1 MPAPTP
7 RLPAVHRLLAEPAL
21 AAARAEHGRVAVREA
36 IRTVL
41 ADTRRAWVRGET
53 VPNVATL
60 VVGVLADLARRSE
73 AYPEVL
79 NATGVLIHTNLG
91 RAPHLAPPLPA
102 YLALEFDLGAGAR
115 GERLAPV
122 TSLLRR
128 YFGSEA
134 ATVVGNNAAALLLLL
149 AAHALG
155 REVIV
160 SRGELIEIGGSFRLP
175 ELMATAGA
183 RLVEVGCTN
192 RTHVRDYAAAINDNT
207 AGILIVHR
215 SNFTLAGFVATPEL
229 SELAELAHEHR
240 LPLWVDQGSGCH
252 LDLSRFGLRHETT
265 VQEIL
270 ARGADAVMF
279 SGDKLLGG
287 PQAGVLVGNET
298 AIAPLRHHPLRRAL
312 RPDKS
317 TLAALAATLAAYL
330 AQRPEAIPLY
340 RLIAEPV
347 PALRRRAQRLA
358 ARLRRAGLEAHA
370 LQTRAVLGGG
380 TAPDQTFPSWG
391 VRLPGEDVVAARLRS
406 VHPAVVTRVEQGAV
420 VMDLRALLPEQDAA
434 LAAAVLA
441 ALATGS

>member
-1 MPAPTP
+1 
-7 RLPAVHRLLAEPAL
+7 
-21 AAARAEHGRVAVREA
+21 
-36 IRTVL
+36 
-41 ADTRRAWVRGET
+41 
-53 VPNVATL
+53 
-60 VVGVLADLARRSE
+60 
-73 AYPEVL
+73 
-79 NATGVLIHTNLG
+79 
-91 RAPHLAPPLPA
+91 
-102 YLALEFDLGAGAR
+102 
-115 GERLAPV
+115 
-122 TSLLRR
+122 
-128 YFGSEA
+128 
-134 ATVVGNNAAALLLLL
+134 
-149 AAHALG
+149 
-155 REVIV
+155 
-160 SRGELIEIGGSFRLP
+160 
-175 ELMATAGA
+175 MATAGA

-207 AGILIVHR
+207 AGILVVHR

-229 SELAELAHEHR
+229 SEMAALAREHR